1 MSAFMTSN
9 GNVCLAGLT
18 PEKVEALVRAIEGAS
33 LPEKQMLQHELKW
46 LKNPAPL
53 GDMAKRTASLN
64 KKRKN
69 KDEESR

>member
-9 GNVCLAGLT
+9 GNVCLVGLT
-18 PEKVEALVRAIEGAS
+18 PEKVEALIRAIEGAS

-53 GDMAKRTASLN
+53 GTMAKKMASQLKYN
-64 KKRKN
+64 EKQR
-69 KDEESR
+69 

>member
-18 PEKVEALVRAIEGAS
+18 PEKVEALIRAIERAS
-33 LPEKQMLQHELKW
+33 LPEKRMLQHELKW

-53 GDMAKRTASLN
+53 GDWVKKTTSLIE
-64 KKRKN
+64 KRK
-69 KDEESR
+69 KQR

>member
-9 GNVCLAGLT
+9 GNVCLVGLT
-18 PEKVEALVRAIEGAS
+18 PEKVEALIRAIEGAS

-53 GDMAKRTASLN
+53 GTMAKKMASQLN
-64 KKRKN
+64 IMKN
-69 KDEESR
+69 KDEKT

>member
-9 GNVCLAGLT
+9 GNVCLVGLS
-18 PEKVEALVRAIEGAS
+18 PEKVEALIRAIEGAS

-53 GDMAKRTASLN
+53 GTMAKKMASQLN
-64 KKRKN
+64 IMKN
-69 KDEESR
+69 KDEKT